1 MVKVRAII
9 IRNVNFFTIYETL
22 LENVIATLTI
32 TYQNKNKM
40 PGKNYEIPG

>member
-1 MVKVRAII
+1 MVKVRVII

-22 LENVIATLTI
+22 LENVIATLPI